1 MNITPGVL
9 DPEITLSTSILAT
22 ETAELIDENTY
33 QVLELRTSSGAAS
46 LYLVSKFPNVHVD
59 CSDIL
64 AELVICV
71 QNNIQF
77 LDLNNIQ
84 VFELHGCQILPVD
97 KKYNIIFCSPPAS
110 QT

>member
-46 LYLVSKFPNVHVD
+46 LYLVSKFPNIHVD
-59 CSDIL
+59 CSNIL
-64 AELVICV
+64 PELVICV
-71 QNNIQF
+71 QNI
-77 LDLNNIQ
+77 IQ
-84 VFELHGCQILPVD
+84 VFELDGCQILPVD